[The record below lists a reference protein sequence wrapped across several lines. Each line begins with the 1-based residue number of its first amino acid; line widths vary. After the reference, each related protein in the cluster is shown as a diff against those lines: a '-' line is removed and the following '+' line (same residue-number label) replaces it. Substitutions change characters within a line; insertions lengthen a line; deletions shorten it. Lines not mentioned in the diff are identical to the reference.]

1 MDPVHFSSSEIL
13 DMAVR
18 IEENGEHFYRD
29 AAAATNNAK
38 LKELFEYLAEEE
50 VGHVKY
56 FKQLK
61 DSVTDDSS
69 PYGPFDPYIEEASLY
84 IKSLADAEVFTSKE
98 KGKDYGKIAGD
109 EKAALE
115 HSINMEKESIL
126 FYYELLKAI
135 REKDK
140 ALMNEIIDEEKIHLR
155 KLTEMSVELY
165 GK

>member
-1 MDPVHFSSSEIL
+1 
-13 DMAVR
+13 
-18 IEENGEHFYRD
+18 
-29 AAAATNNAK
+29 
-38 LKELFEYLAEEE
+38 
-50 VGHVKY
+50 
-56 FKQLK
+56 
-61 DSVTDDSS
+61 
-69 PYGPFDPYIEEASLY
+69 SLY